1 MSSTGF
7 VIVGTGNEAQRS
19 GTLAWSNEAN
29 VTADDGSVA
38 NSASSS
44 AAGEKTWTL
53 YGHNLGLSLPDG
65 AVIRGIEARIE
76 AGNSGNE
83 NSFDDVVLRK
93 ADGTFTTTDRSD
105 AATLIGPLTA
115 YTYGS
120 ATDLWGESWTKADVE
135 DADFGAGFAFL
146 SDNASAAVDVD
157 YIALNV
163 HYDLE
168 LTPIT
173 GLSRMLGVSSSV
185 ELGQDVFPIDG
196 LMRVQGD
203 TPAVEFG
210 WTPQTGLARMIGQ
223 EPTPAEETGGFWHK
237 AGLASGSWG
246 RAPTAP

>member
-7 VIVGTGNEAQRS
+7 VIVGTGNEEQRS
-19 GTLAWSNEAN
+19 GTLAWSSEAN

-38 NSASSS
+38 SSASSS

-65 AVIRGIEARIE
+65 AVVRGIEARID
-76 AGNSGNE
+76 ARDVGAS
-83 NSFDDVVLRK
+83 SDFDDVVLRK
-93 ADGTFTTTDRSD
+93 ADGTFTAVDRSD
-105 AATLIGPLTA
+105 AVTLASTFAA

-146 SDNASAAVDVD
+146 SNNANATVEVD
-157 YIALNV
+157 YISLNV
-163 HYDLE
+163 HYDLD
-168 LTPIT
+168 LTPTT
-173 GLSRMLGVSSSV
+173 GISRMLGVSSSV

-246 RAPTAP
+246 RAPTAH